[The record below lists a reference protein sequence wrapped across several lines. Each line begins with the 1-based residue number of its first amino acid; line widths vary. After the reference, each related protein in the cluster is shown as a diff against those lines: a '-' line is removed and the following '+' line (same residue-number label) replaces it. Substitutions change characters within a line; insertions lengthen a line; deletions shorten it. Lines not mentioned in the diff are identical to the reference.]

1 MLGLSGLE
9 LLELIKERAPDI
21 DVVLMT
27 AFEDMPTVARA
38 MREGASDFLV
48 KPLELSKLR
57 ELILRVERDGRGRDE
72 AAARSSP
79 ATGSAPLLVGRSP
92 EILEVYKLIGRV
104 AASRVTALIRGETGT
119 GKELVARA
127 IHESS
132 AYAEEPFVPVNCT
145 ALPGTLLESELFG
158 HVKGA
163 FTGATSHRRGR
174 FAMAQKGTIFLDEI
188 GDTSP
193 AFQSKLLRVLED
205 RIFVPVGAE
214 EPQRTDARV
223 LAATHRDLEALV
235 ARGSFREDLYYRLRV
250 VELRVPPLRER
261 LTDLPLLAQHF
272 IQKASEALGCPQPE
286 LTDDATRHLLSHRWS
301 GNVRELENCITLAA
315 TLADGGHHPAGAS
328 RTPSHSCGVGAPR
341 PPSRSCRPG
350 SQGGRRHEF
359 PDVGRGRTA
368 PPRKGSDSCRGQQ
381 DPGGGAL
388 RRLEAPPVSNAQAPG
403 GGSVVRRPSLPRTL
417 RVRLILVLLLGGL
430 LPLGSAGAYRPP
442 TCAMGASRISV
453 RSCNFMTR
461 AEKPIQ
467 ILTGTCARLDCQ
479 RRNVLSLNPFFEA

>member
-1 MLGLSGLE
+1 MLVEDDPKVRRSLNDALEDEGCRVRAVADAESGLSEMAAFRPDLVISDIRMLGLSGLE

-315 TLADGGHHPAGAS
+315 TLATGG
-328 RTPSHSCGVGAPR
+328 TIR
-341 PPSRSCRPG
+341 PE
-350 SQGGRRHEF
+350 H
-359 PDVGRGRTA
+359 
-368 PPRKGSDSCRGQQ
+368 
-381 DPGGGAL
+381 
-388 RRLEAPPVSNAQAPG
+388 LELQA
-403 GGSVVRRPSLPRTL
+403 
-417 RVRLILVLLLGGL
+417 
-430 LPLGSAGAYRPP
+430 
-442 TCAMGASRISV
+442 
-453 RSCNFMTR
+453 TR
-461 AEKPIQ
+461 AESEHLGPQAARAVPVHREAVDTSFPTLAEVELRHLEKALILAEGNKTRAAELLGVSKP
-467 ILTGTCARLDCQ
+467 RLYRMLKRLEED
-479 RRNVLSLNPFFEA
+479 RS